1 MTSCCHV
8 TAGWHV
14 QEAREGLAK
23 VQNFLEQVALWSEP
37 EKYAVDG
44 DEDGAPD
51 VVNVLTLHL
60 SKGLEYNAVFIV
72 GEPIVPSLMTIVTVC
87 VASGM
92 LAAVCICSM
101 QQVSTCT

>member
-1 MTSCCHV
+1 MC
-8 TAGWHV
+8 WNV
-14 QEAREGLAK
+14 QEPRQGLAK

-44 DEDGAPD
+44 DEDGAQD

-72 GEPIVPSLMTIVTVC
+72 GEPCLSSLTTFVC
-87 VASGM
+87 A
-92 LAAVCICSM
+92 LQIAC
-101 QQVSTCT
+101 